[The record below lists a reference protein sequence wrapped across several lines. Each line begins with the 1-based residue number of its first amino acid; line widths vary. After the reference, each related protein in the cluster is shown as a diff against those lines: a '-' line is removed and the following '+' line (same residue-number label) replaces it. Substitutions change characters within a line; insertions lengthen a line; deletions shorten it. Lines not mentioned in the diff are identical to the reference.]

1 MSDSPLDLDLKF
13 LPDWLKE
20 SDDKNP
26 YADYAGEAPRRDFD
40 RRGGGDRG
48 RGPNRGPG
56 GRPGGGPGQGARGPQ
71 ARSGSRDD
79 RGPRRSFSGPKGPR
93 DPQSRPG
100 DRPRP
105 TDSRP
110 PAPRQEE
117 INIPLSIEFLPEPG
131 GIAALA
137 KQIKTSHRAYPL
149 YGLGRMFLNKPERH
163 RVRVSSNAPAYPLF
177 QVGEGGPVTTHRAS
191 AERDAFRQM
200 KNQYYVEE
208 TTQTEPPK
216 GNFASVARCRLSGV
230 LLGPTSHHSYQL
242 ALRKLYE
249 ARFSRRMDFNEFLR
263 QIEIVNDPAV
273 VEEWK
278 KQVSTVTVFRTTQ
291 EAEPV
296 EFKSLQEVEAHFRA
310 TYLEKVV
317 RCGKT
322 MEMSGVAS
330 RNVSDRQ
337 IRDGIRAAW
346 EKERAFPAQT
356 VNRLRPNFQE
366 AGLHIWKYRKRILF
380 VSAVR
385 PVRFGSEARSVSDHI
400 ASLLNVIET
409 SAKCSRTDIFNQLL
423 KPHEAEED
431 FAKLKA
437 AMASDLHWLIGSGHV
452 IEFHDG
458 ILGLPLAP
466 KEEDAEA
473 RNSGK
478 PEPKEEKAVAEASVA
493 AETSVEAA
501 EAPVVETPVVEA
513 PVVEAPVVEAP
524 VVEAPVVEAPVVE
537 APVVEAPVV
546 ECSNGEGD
554 STKPNEADV

>member
-26 YADYAGEAPRRDFD
+26 YANYAGEAPRRDFD
-40 RRGGGDRG
+40 RRGGDRG
-48 RGPNRGPG
+48 RGPNRGPS
-56 GRPGGGPGQGARGPQ
+56 GRGPGGPGQGSRGPQ
-71 ARSGSRDD
+71 ARSGPRDD
-79 RGPRRSFSGPKGPR
+79 RGPRRDFSGPR
-93 DPQSRPG
+93 DPRGAQGRPG
-100 DRPRP
+100 DRRP
-105 TDSRP
+105 ERPADQRP
-110 PAPRQEE
+110 PAPRPVE
-117 INIPLSIEFLPEPG
+117 IEIPISIEFLPEAG
-131 GIAALA
+131 GIAGLS

-163 RVRVSSNAPAYPLF
+163 RVRVTSNAPAYPLY
-177 QVGEGGPVTTHRAS
+177 QVGEDGPVTTNRAA
-191 AERDAFRQM
+191 AERDAYRQM
-200 KNQYYVEE
+200 KGEFYVEE

-216 GNFASVARCRLSGV
+216 GNYTSVARCRLSGV
-230 LLGPTSHHSYQL
+230 LLGPTSHHGYQP

-263 QIEIVNDPAV
+263 QIETVSDPAV

-278 KQVSTVTVFRTTQ
+278 KQVSSVTVFRTTQ

-296 EFKSLQEVEAHFRA
+296 EFKTAQEVEAHFRA

-317 RCGKT
+317 HCGKT
-322 MEMSGVAS
+322 LEMSGVVS

-346 EKERAFPAQT
+346 EKERGFPAQT
-356 VNRLRPNFQE
+356 VNRLRPHFQE

-385 PVRFGSEARSVSDHI
+385 PVRFGPEGRSVSDHI
-400 ASLLNVIET
+400 ASILNVIET
-409 SAKCSRTDIFNQLL
+409 SPKCSRADLFNQLL
-423 KPHEAEED
+423 KPHEAEPE
-431 FAKLKA
+431 FPKLKA
-437 AMASDLHWLIGSGHV
+437 ALASDLHWLIGSGHV

-458 ILGLPLAP
+458 QLGLPLAP
-466 KEEDAEA
+466 KEE
-473 RNSGK
+473 
-478 PEPKEEKAVAEASVA
+478 A
-493 AETSVEAA
+493 AENK
-501 EAPVVETPVVEA
+501 PVVEA

-546 ECSNGEGD
+546 EAPVAEAPVVEASAVEVPVVAENGEAEPEKK
-554 STKPNEADV
+554 SEADV